1 MTKGDLISREF
12 LQTAFHNFFNGLT
25 HTPTEEDIQRYIE
38 VAPSADVME
47 CARAIKEYC
56 KSKPDNVFLACMKC
70 PFFDGFEKNEM
81 SVCKLFGLPPHEWD
95 LPEGE
100 KGGE

>member
-1 MTKGDLISREF
+1 MSDLISKEELYKRTVNKNSVWLSITNSEGKN
-12 LQTAFHNFFNGLT
+12 LKEI
-25 HTPTEEDIQRYIE
+25 TEEIPPADI
-38 VAPSADVME
+38 ME

-56 KSKPDNVFLACMKC
+56 KSKPDNVFLACTKC

-81 SVCKLFGLPPHEWD
+81 TVCKLFGRPDEWD

-100 KGGE
+100 EVAE